1 MIPAQPDREAAKA
14 TGTYDVTAKDPEKRI
29 ALALARR
36 DPGGPIAAIA
46 GQHRGIDKGGKN
58 RAQYLVNAGTW
69 QQSPTSGT
77 KTGPLAQRLEQGTH
91 NPLVVGSNPTGPN
104 SDGECQEVT
113 KACVYK
119 GFHAIFRTSAA
130 SPVLTGSAS
139 CGLLSR
145 ARFV

>member
-1 MIPAQPDREAAKA
+1 MMAKS
-14 TGTYDVTAKDPEKRI
+14 
-29 ALALARR
+29 LARHSTITLTMDHYTHTLIGDER
-36 DPGGPIAAIA
+36 APILAIT
-46 GQHRGIDKGGKN
+46 GQHRRLDAGSAN
-58 RAQYLVNAGTW
+58 SAQLLVKADTW
-69 QQSPTSGT
+69 QRTPTSVN